1 MNQKYLWYV
10 VGIVVIVLIIVGV
23 RRQGAGSPS
32 ASASPSPS
40 SEVSGSP
47 TAKPTVKRTPTPA
60 PAGSSMPQSYSDAV
74 KAHEGRRLQFDAR
87 CQVSITKIVVKN
99 GQTIML
105 DNRSGDPRTVV
116 VGSTQ
121 YQLAGYGWRI
131 VTMSSKTLPAT
142 VVVDCGA
149 AQNVAQIVIEK

>member
-10 VGIVVIVLIIVGV
+10 VGVVVAILIIVGL
-23 RRQGAGSPS
+23 RRQGTGSPS
-32 ASASPSPS
+32 SSSSPSPS
-40 SEVSGSP
+40 SAVSGSP

-74 KAHEGRRLQFDAR
+74 KAHEGSRFQFDAR
-87 CQVSITKIVVKN
+87 CQVSISKIVVKN
-99 GQTIML
+99 GQTVML
-105 DNRSGDPRTVV
+105 DNRSGDPRTIV

-121 YQLAGYGWRI
+121 YQLSGYGWRI
-131 VTMSSKTLPAT
+131 ITMTSKTLPAT
-142 VVVDCGA
+142 VAVDCGA

>member
-1 MNQKYLWYV
+1 
-10 VGIVVIVLIIVGV
+10 
-23 RRQGAGSPS
+23 
-32 ASASPSPS
+32 
-40 SEVSGSP
+40 
-47 TAKPTVKRTPTPA
+47 
-60 PAGSSMPQSYSDAV
+60 MPQSYSDAI
-74 KAHEGRRLQFDAR
+74 KSHEGRRFQFDVR

-99 GQTIML
+99 GQSVML
-105 DNRSGDPRTVV
+105 DNRSGDPRTIV

-121 YQLAGYGWRI
+121 YQLTGYGWRI